1 MIGLRRFA
9 LLAGLAP
16 WVAGCRNTPQAKA
29 AQLQAVEATRK
40 QDLARRLA
48 LADANPTKPVPVAE
62 WIMPPELREISGL
75 ALTSRGT
82 VLTHDDNVGRVYEID
97 PKTGILLKGFSLAGG
112 VRGDFEAITIAGP
125 DVYLLRSNGKIYKFK
140 EGADASQVPY
150 TMYDTGLGKDCEFE
164 SMAYEADSS
173 RLLLACK
180 KFLQKDAAKELLIYR
195 LPLPLGDRSAITAM
209 QIAMKDVIGS
219 NKWKNFHPSDINI
232 DPFTK
237 NYVIVASKEKGLIV
251 VTPDGEV
258 VRSEP
263 LPGDHRQ
270 PEGVA
275 VTSDSLLLV
284 SDEANVK
291 PPAIT
296 LYRWRE

>member
-1 MIGLRRFA
+1 MSGARSFLLLLGLT
-9 LLAGLAP
+9 P
-16 WVAGCRNTPQAKA
+16 WVAACRETPQAKA
-29 AQLQAVEATRK
+29 AEARAVAATRK
-40 QDLARRLA
+40 QELARRLA
-48 LADANPTKPVPVAE
+48 LADANPTKAVPVAQ
-62 WIMPPELREISGL
+62 WIMPSELREISGL

-82 VLTHDDNVGRVYEID
+82 VLTHDDNIGRVYEID
-97 PKTGILLKGFSLAGG
+97 PRTGIMLKGFSLEGG
-112 VRGDFEAITIAGP
+112 VRGDFEAITIAGS

-140 EGADASQVPY
+140 EGADAEQVPY
-150 TMYDTGLGKDCEFE
+150 SVYDTGLGKECEFE

-180 KFLQKDAAKELLIYR
+180 KFLQKQTPKELRIYR
-195 LPLPLGDRSAITAM
+195 VPLPLGDRSAITAM
-209 QIAMKDVIGS
+209 QVPIRNVIGS

-275 VTSDSLLLV
+275 ITPDGILLV

-296 LYRWRE
+296 LYRWRQ

>member
-1 MIGLRRFA
+1 MIGARTLL

-16 WVAGCRNTPQAKA
+16 WVAACRETPEARA
-29 AQLQAVEATRK
+29 AEARAVAATRR
-40 QDLARRLA
+40 QELARRLA
-48 LADANPTKPVPVAE
+48 LADANPGKPVPVAQ
-62 WIMPPELREISGL
+62 WIMPAELREISGL

-82 VLTHDDNVGRVYEID
+82 VLTHDDNIGRVYEID
-97 PKTGILLKGFSLAGG
+97 PRTGIMLKGFSLEGG
-112 VRGDFEAITIAGP
+112 VRADFEAITIAGD

-140 EGADASQVPY
+140 EGADAEQVPY
-150 TMYDTGLGKDCEFE
+150 SVYDTGLGEECEFE

-173 RLLLACK
+173 RLVLACK
-180 KFLQKDAAKELLIYR
+180 KFLRKNGPKELRIYR
-195 LPLPLGDRSAITAM
+195 LPLPLGDRTAISALSVPIH
-209 QIAMKDVIGS
+209 DVIGS
-219 NKWKNFHPSDINI
+219 NKWKNFHPSDMNI

-258 VRSEP
+258 LRSEP

-275 VTSDSLLLV
+275 ITPDRILLV

-296 LYRWRE
+296 LYRWRR

>member
-1 MIGLRRFA
+1 MIALRRFV
-9 LLAGLAP
+9 LLAGLWP
-16 WVAGCRNTPQAKA
+16 WVAACRETPQAKA
-29 AQLQAVEATRK
+29 AQVQAVGATRK
-40 QDLARRLA
+40 QELARRLA
-48 LADANPTKPVPVAE
+48 LADANPSKPVPVAE

-75 ALTSRGT
+75 ALTARGT
-82 VLTHDDNVGRVYEID
+82 VLTHDDNIARVYEID
-97 PKTGILLKGFSLAGG
+97 PKTGILLKAFSLAGG

-125 DVYLLRSNGKIYKFK
+125 DVYLLRSNGKIFKFR

-150 TMYDTGLGKDCEFE
+150 SVYDTGLGKQCEFE

-173 RLLLACK
+173 RLVLVCK
-180 KFLQKDAAKELLIYR
+180 KFLDKKAPKELLIFHV
-195 LPLPLGDRSAITAM
+195 PLPLGDRSAITAVEV
-209 QIAMKDVIGS
+209 AMKDVVGS

-237 NYVIVASKEKGLIV
+237 NYVIVASREKGLIV

-263 LPGDHRQ
+263 IPGDHRQ
-270 PEGVA
+270 AEGVA
-275 VTSDSLLLV
+275 ITPDSLLLV

-296 LYRWRE
+296 LYRWRP